1 MTRKEHKEMLL
12 LMRTRFTMV
21 SQSAGQILG
30 FELANEF
37 GKGFYESLKR
47 EKELKKVLAN

>member
-21 SQSAGQILG
+21 SQSAGRVFG

-37 GKGFYESLKR
+37 GKGYYLSLKR

>member
-12 LMRTRFTMV
+12 LMRTRFIMV
-21 SQSAGQILG
+21 SQSAGEWFG

-37 GKGFYESLKR
+37 GKGFYKKFKESQ
-47 EKELKKVLAN
+47 KKVLAN

>member
-12 LMRTRFTMV
+12 LMRTRFIMV
-21 SQSAGQILG
+21 SQSAGEWFG

-37 GKGFYESLKR
+37 GKGFYEKF
-47 EKELKKVLAN
+47 KESQKKVLAN